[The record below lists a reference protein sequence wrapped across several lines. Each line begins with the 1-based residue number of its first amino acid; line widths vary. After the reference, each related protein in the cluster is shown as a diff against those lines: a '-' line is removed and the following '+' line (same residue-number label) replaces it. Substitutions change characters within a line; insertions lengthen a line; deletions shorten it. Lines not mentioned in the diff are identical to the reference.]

1 METIYHNR
9 GDTLS
14 IIIECQKSD
23 GTPLDITGVEF
34 FATFKNKPDSDSTD
48 GLAVFKTKWTTHT
61 DAIGG
66 KTFFT
71 ATSEEMTIPEGVYIG
86 DVQFV
91 TPNPVAGGPPIVE
104 TPAIFNV
111 IILPTVTNRI
121 T

>member
-1 METIYHNR
+1 METIHHNR

-34 FATFKNKPDSDSTD
+34 FATFKTEPDFDNRD
-48 GLAVFKTKWTTHT
+48 DQAVFKTKWNTHI
-61 DAIGG
+61 DSING
-66 KTFFT
+66 KTLFS